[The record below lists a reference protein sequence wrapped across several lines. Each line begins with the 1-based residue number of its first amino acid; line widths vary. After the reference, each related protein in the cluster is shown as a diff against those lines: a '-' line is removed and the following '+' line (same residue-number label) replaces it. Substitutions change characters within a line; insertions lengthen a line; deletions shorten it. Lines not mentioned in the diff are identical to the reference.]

1 MSLAVTGALLDGER
15 VGLRAAD
22 GVIAELGPEVEPRD
36 GDEVIDAAGLL
47 LSPPLVNGHTHA
59 AMTLFR
65 GFGDDLPLM
74 EWLRTKIWPAE
85 ARLDPEDV
93 YWGTR
98 LAAVEMIRSG
108 TTRFFDMYWHGLEV
122 ARAVVD
128 AGIRGVVSSVMID
141 RLDPAVGKQARP
153 QLLESLD
160 RLAGLDPLVTPS
172 FGPHGI
178 YTVSG
183 ESLAWIAEVAADRAL
198 PVQIHL
204 AETEDEV
211 TECAA
216 RTGKTPARY
225 LDELGLLGPR
235 VALAHCVWLDP
246 DEFELVAE
254 RGATVVTNP
263 AANMK
268 LAVGRAFPYPQAAA
282 AGVALGLGT
291 DGVSSNSNLDM
302 LEEVKLLAL
311 LQKHASGDPSMLPA
325 AEALAIARGRRSELI
340 GGSPLEVG
348 APADL
353 LLLRS
358 GDPELSAGGLAGD
371 LVYAASGSVVDTT
384 VVAGRMLMRGRVVPD
399 AEEVVAEVG
408 ARAARLTAD
417 S

>member
-1 MSLAVTGALLDGER
+1 MGLAVTGAQLDGEP

-22 GVIAELGPEVEPRD
+22 GVIAELGPAVEPRE
-36 GDEVIDAAGLL
+36 GDEVIDAAGLF

-65 GFGDDLPLM
+65 GYGDDLPLM
-74 EWLRTKIWPAE
+74 EWLEKWIWPAE
-85 ARLDPEDV
+85 AKLEPEDV

-98 LAAVEMIRSG
+98 LAAMEMIRSG
-108 TTRFFDMYWHGLEV
+108 TTRFFDMYWHGTEV

-128 AGIRGVVSSVMID
+128 AGIRAVVSTVMID
-141 RLDPAVGKQARP
+141 HLDPAAGEKQRP
-153 QLLESLD
+153 EALELLD
-160 RLAGLDPLVTPS
+160 RLAEVGALVTPG
-172 FGPHGI
+172 FAPHGI

-183 ESLAWIAEVAADRAL
+183 ESLRWIAETAADRRL

-211 TECAA
+211 SECLA
-216 RTGKTPARY
+216 RNGKTPARY
-225 LDELGLLGPR
+225 LDELGFLGLR
-235 VALAHCVWLDP
+235 TALAHCVWIERED
-246 DEFELVAE
+246 FELVAE

-268 LAVGRAFPYPQAAA
+268 LAVGRAFPYPAAAA

-302 LEEVKLLAL
+302 LEEVKLFAL
-311 LQKHASGDPSMLPA
+311 LQKHASGDPSVLPA
-325 AEALAIARGRRSELI
+325 AEALAIARGVR
-340 GGSPLEVG
+340 SPLLAGTPLEPG
-348 APADL
+348 APADF
-353 LLLRS
+353 LLLRA
-358 GDPELSAGGLAGD
+358 GDPELSVGALEGD

-384 VVAGRMLMRGRVVPD
+384 VVAGRVLMRGRVVPG
-399 AEEVVAEVG
+399 AEEIAAEVR

-417 S
+417 

>member
-1 MSLAVTGALLDGER
+1 VSLAVTGALLEGEP
-15 VGLRAAD
+15 VGLRAEE
-22 GVIAELGPEVEPRD
+22 GVISELGPTVEPRE
-36 GDEVIDAAGLL
+36 GDELIDGAGLL

-74 EWLRTKIWPAE
+74 EWLEKWIWPAE
-85 ARLDPEDV
+85 AKLEPEDV

-98 LAAVEMIRSG
+98 LAAMEMIRSG
-108 TTRFFDMYWHGLEV
+108 TTRFFDMYWHGTEV

-128 AGIRGVVSSVMID
+128 AGIRAVVSTVMID
-141 RLDPAVGKQARP
+141 HLDPADGEKQRP
-153 QLLESLD
+153 EALELLD
-160 RLAGLDPLVTPS
+160 RLAEVGTLVTPG
-172 FGPHGI
+172 FAPHGI

-183 ESLAWIAEVAADRAL
+183 ESLRWIAETAADRQL

-211 TECAA
+211 SECLA
-216 RTGKTPARY
+216 RNGKTPARY
-225 LDELGLLGPR
+225 LDELGFLGPR
-235 VALAHCVWLDP
+235 TALAHCVWIERED
-246 DEFELVAE
+246 FELVAE

-268 LAVGRAFPYPQAAA
+268 LAVGRAFPYPQAAT

-311 LQKHASGDPSMLPA
+311 LQKHASGDSSVLPA
-325 AEALAIARGRRSELI
+325 AEALAIARGHR
-340 GGSPLEVG
+340 SPLIAGTQLEAG
-348 APADL
+348 APADF
-353 LLLRS
+353 LLLRAN
-358 GDPELSAGGLAGD
+358 DPELSAGGLEGD

-384 VVAGRMLMRGRVVPD
+384 VVAGRVLMRGRVVPD
-399 AEEVVAEVG
+399 ADEIAAEVR

-417 S
+417 